1 MRLAWKIARR
11 YFSAKRSHNLINII
25 SKVSL
30 IGVGI
35 GAMGLIIV
43 LSVFNGFGNLVLS
56 MYNSFDPDIRITP
69 VQGKSFLPDAANYNQ
84 LLKVEGV
91 KDITITLEENALLR
105 YRERQFIATMKGV
118 SQNFF
123 TTSAIN
129 SKIIDG
135 NVVSVKD
142 SSSFM
147 IPGAQIAYSLGL
159 RVNDP
164 LYSVTVFMP
173 LKGIDP
179 STAMLDPSQ
188 AFAQRSITA
197 TGVFSVQQ
205 DFDTKYVIVPI
216 NFMRELTGEDK
227 IISALEVKL
236 NEGANIETVQSSIEE
251 IVGDNFEVKDRYRQH
266 DFLYKVLRSEKAGV
280 YLILG
285 FILLIATFN
294 IFGSLTMLI
303 IDKKQDINTL
313 MNMGASLSLI
323 QQVFLI
329 EGLLIS
335 LVGAIG
341 GMFLG
346 FVICL
351 IQQYFGLIRLENSEG
366 FITDSYPVAMQFN
379 DFITVFAIVFVIG
392 FIAAWF
398 TSRIIV
404 NRQVKLMHQ

>member
-1 MRLAWKIARR
+1 MRLAWKIGRR

-35 GAMGLIIV
+35 GTMGLIIV

-69 VQGKSFLPDAANYNQ
+69 VQGKTFLPEAAKYDQ
-84 LLKVEGV
+84 LLKINGV

-105 YRERQFIATMKGV
+105 YREHQFIATMKGV
-118 SQNFF
+118 SRNFF
-123 TTSAIN
+123 ITSSIN

-135 NVVSVKD
+135 NGVDLND
-142 SSSFM
+142 SSNFM
-147 IPGAQIAYSLGL
+147 LPGAQIAYSLGL

-179 STAMLDPSQ
+179 STAMLDPTQ

-227 IISALEVKL
+227 SISALEIKLKEDVKV
-236 NEGANIETVQSSIEE
+236 EEVQHSIEG
-251 IVGDNFEVKDRYRQH
+251 IVGSNFDVKDRYRQH

-303 IDKKQDINTL
+303 IDKKNDINTL
-313 MNMGASLSLI
+313 MNMGASLPLI
-323 QQVFLI
+323 QQIFLM
-329 EGLLIS
+329 EGLMITLA
-335 LVGAIG
+335 GALS

-346 FVICL
+346 FVINPSAFSRRINPKYCW
-351 IQQYFGLIRLENSEG
+351 IKQ
-366 FITDSYPVAMQFN
+366 ITNPKNIPLKAPAN
-379 DFITVFAIVFVIG
+379 VI
-392 FIAAWF
+392 INP
-398 TSRIIV
+398 SIKNIC
-404 NRQVKLMHQ
+404 